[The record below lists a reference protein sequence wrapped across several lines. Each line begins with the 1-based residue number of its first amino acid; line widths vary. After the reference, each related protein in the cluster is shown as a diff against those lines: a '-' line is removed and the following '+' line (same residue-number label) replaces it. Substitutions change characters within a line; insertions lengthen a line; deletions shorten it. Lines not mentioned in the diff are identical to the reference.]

1 MNNRFFRILFSV
13 LLVALMAVSC
23 QLRDLEDPSQVTAI
37 DIKVDVQAVTNVNAN
52 IRSSVHLY
60 SSNTTLWDE
69 KLEQL
74 DPGVMRV
81 LVYDPSTDLLITQK
95 LIYANGVDE
104 YGNRTFKGDL
114 GISYGDY
121 NFLIYN
127 FDTPNTH
134 VMNLDRESQA
144 LAYTDEI
151 SVTQKARLLGLTK
164 GEGEDKDES
173 EKSEIEKFYENVS
186 IYNEPEHLLVANEK
200 NIHVS
205 PHDTLVTI
213 ETEASTIVD
222 SYYLQIRVVGM
233 QYASEAT
240 AVITGLSPS
249 NRIGLNE
256 RTIDPSA
263 AVVFN
268 LQKGMDDSIEDE
280 NKDVLCA
287 VFNTFGKIENVSSE
301 LRVTFNV
308 VDTAGNLLQHEV
320 NLDAVFE
327 SELAKKYHWLIIEE
341 EEPWVIPQPTPTPN
355 PEGNGGFQPRVDDW
369 EEQTG
374 EITL

>member
-37 DIKVDVQAVTNVNAN
+37 DIKVNVQAVTNVNAN
-52 IRSSVHLY
+52 VRSSVHLTAQ
-60 SSNTTLWDE
+60 NTTLWDE
-69 KLEQL
+69 KLAQL
-74 DPGVMRV
+74 DPSVMRV
-81 LVYDPSTDLLITQK
+81 LVYSPETDRLLTEKI
-95 LIYANGVDE
+95 IYANGVDE
-104 YGNRTFKGDL
+104 YGNRTFKGDI
-114 GISYGDY
+114 GISHGDY

-127 FDTPNTH
+127 FDTPTTQ
-134 VMNLDRESQA
+134 VMNLDWESQV
-144 LAYTDEI
+144 LAYTDKI
-151 SVTQKARLLGLTK
+151 SYAQKARLLGLTK
-164 GEGEDKDES
+164 GDEADD
-173 EKSEIEKFYENVS
+173 EIEKYYENIS
-186 IYNEPEHLLVANEK
+186 IHYEPEHLLVANEK
-200 NIHVS
+200 NVHIS

-249 NRIGLNE
+249 NKIGLNE

-263 AVVFN
+263 AVVFD
-268 LQKGMDDSIEDE
+268 LKKGVDDSLDGE

-341 EEPWVIPQPTPTPN
+341 EEPWVIPNPHVDPQPGT
-355 PEGNGGFQPRVDDW
+355 GGGGFQPVVDDW